1 MYLPLQ
7 PAEIVVDHWHY
18 ENWLEPAAGK
28 EKVPV
33 KIVVDIGTGHTCM
46 GSIAAGREKVPV
58 IR

>member
-7 PAEIVVDHWHY
+7 LAEIVVDHWHY
-18 ENWLEPAAGK
+18 KNWLEPAVGM

-46 GSIAAGREKVPV
+46 CSIAAGREKVPV